1 MSDLPYGQGNFYSR
15 KISVI
20 IFVAEIFSHPYN
32 ASIHYKEVHKKPKMN
47 YAENILDLV
56 GNTPLVKLNR
66 VSEEFSLR
74 SSIFAKLE
82 RDNPTG
88 SIKDRAAKGIIQ
100 KGLDEGTITK
110 DSVIVEP
117 TSGNTGISVAAIST
131 SLGIRCVLFMPSSCS
146 IERVKIMKA
155 LGADVHLVA
164 GGMPDAVREA
174 NEYIASHEGAI
185 LFGQFVNEA
194 NPRAHYETTGP
205 EIWRQLDGQVD
216 VFISA
221 FGTGGTLTGVGRYL
235 KEQNKDIEII
245 GVEPATSPFISK
257 GEKGAHKIQGIGAG
271 FKPDVLGLETV
282 DRILTVT
289 SEEAYEYAKILAS
302 KEGLFVGI
310 SSGANV
316 AVAVRLAK
324 EEKYQGKNIVTV
336 LPDNGERYLSVDG
349 LF

>member
-1 MSDLPYGQGNFYSR
+1 
-15 KISVI
+15 
-20 IFVAEIFSHPYN
+20 
-32 ASIHYKEVHKKPKMN
+32 MN

-66 VSEEFSLR
+66 VREEFSLR
-74 SSIFAKLE
+74 SNIFAKLE

-88 SIKDRAAKGIIQ
+88 SIKDRAAKGIIR

-117 TSGNTGISVAAIST
+117 TSGNTGIALAAIAT
-131 SLGIRCVLFMPSSCS
+131 SLGIKSVIFMPASCS
-146 IERVKIMKA
+146 VERVKMMKA
-155 LGADVHLVA
+155 LGAEVNLVA
-164 GGMPDAVREA
+164 GGMPDAVKEA
-174 NEYIASHEGAI
+174 NAYIASHEGAV
-185 LFGQFVNEA
+185 LFGQFENEA

-205 EIWRQLDGQVD
+205 EIYSQLDGQVD

-221 FGTGGTLTGVGRYL
+221 FGTGGTLAGVGRYL

-245 GVEPATSPFISK
+245 GVEPATSPYITK

-271 FKPDVLGLETV
+271 FKPDVLDLEYV
-282 DRILTVT
+282 DKILTVT
-289 SEEAYEYAKILAS
+289 SEEAYEFARVLAS
-302 KEGLFVGI
+302 KEGLLCGI

-324 EEKYQGKNIVTV
+324 EEKYAGKNIVTV